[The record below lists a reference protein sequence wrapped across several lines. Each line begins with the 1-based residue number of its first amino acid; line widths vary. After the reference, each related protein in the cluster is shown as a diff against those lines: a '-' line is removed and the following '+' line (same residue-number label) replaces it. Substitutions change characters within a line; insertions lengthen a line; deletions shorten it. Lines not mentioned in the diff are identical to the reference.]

1 MINQPLRSQP
11 PAISCLGSRWQSLA
25 SFPAL
30 WYSYECGRFAS
41 SRVSFVLVCYRRANR
56 ARTNREK
63 WKSRSGYDLRTASHA
78 MKHRWKIVSAKSY
91 FANTAKVSQ
100 NPQLGK
106 NYFAIVANTM
116 FIVASR
122 IVVIF
127 GKLTLFS
134 PVCAY
139 FSLTK
144 STFFPL

>member
-1 MINQPLRSQP
+1 
-11 PAISCLGSRWQSLA
+11 
-25 SFPAL
+25 
-30 WYSYECGRFAS
+30 
-41 SRVSFVLVCYRRANR
+41 LVCGSIAN
-56 ARTNREK
+56 A
-63 WKSRSGYDLRTASHA
+63 
-78 MKHRWKIVSAKSY
+78 
-91 FANTAKVSQ
+91 AKVSQ

-106 NYFAIVANTM
+106 IYFAIVANTM

-144 STFFPL
+144 RTFFPL